1 VSLPPGHPA
10 PGGPL
15 PIFPELVGTVP
26 ASVGRRVGAY
36 LIDGVPF
43 TIAYGLSQWLSYAF
57 FMSSGSSAGFSDD
70 PTSWIAGGALVAL
83 LLPVV
88 TLLVQW
94 GLQATSGQT
103 IGKRLLGLRL
113 VRIDGGPAGW
123 GRSAGRYLL
132 FALTGGFTCGIG
144 GLLFAVSILMDGTRL
159 NRGWH
164 DRASGLVLL
173 DVRAGRDP
181 WAPRAHGAM
190 PAYGGGAAVPAPY
203 PSHLPPVPAPPA
215 AVLPPVPAPPA
226 AVLPPVPAPPAAV
239 LPPVPAPPAAALP
252 SVPPPPPPAPEP
264 AAGPMAGVISAV
276 PGMPARPADEPVV
289 ATPSYAA
296 PAAPAVPVA
305 APAWSSS
312 TEPDDS
318 TIAALPR
325 TEPSTPRLVLDSG
338 VEVELVGTVRVG
350 RDPSGDEPGVRVVA
364 LPDPSRS
371 LSKTHAELAVV
382 DGEVCVRDLHST
394 NGTALVTG
402 AQREPVEPG
411 RWTVVPVG
419 ASVHLGSRVVE
430 VTGR

>member
-1 VSLPPGHPA
+1 MSLPPGHPA

-190 PAYGGGAAVPAPY
+190 SAYGGGAAVPAPY
-203 PSHLPPVPAPPA
+203 PSH
-215 AVLPPVPAPPA
+215 
-226 AVLPPVPAPPAAV
+226 LPPVPAPPAAV

-264 AAGPMAGVISAV
+264 AAGPTAGVISAV
-276 PGMPARPADEPVV
+276 PGMPTRPADEPVV

-296 PAAPAVPVA
+296 PATPAVPVA

>member
-1 VSLPPGHPA
+1 MSLPPGHPA

-226 AVLPPVPAPPAAV
+226 A
-239 LPPVPAPPAAALP
+239 ALP

-264 AAGPMAGVISAV
+264 AAGPTAGVISAV
-276 PGMPARPADEPVV
+276 PGMPTRPADEPVV

-296 PAAPAVPVA
+296 PATPAVPVA

>member
-226 AVLPPVPAPPAAV
+226 A
-239 LPPVPAPPAAALP
+239 ALP

-264 AAGPMAGVISAV
+264 AAGPTAGVISAV
-276 PGMPARPADEPVV
+276 PGMPTRPADEPVV

-296 PAAPAVPVA
+296 PATPAVPVA